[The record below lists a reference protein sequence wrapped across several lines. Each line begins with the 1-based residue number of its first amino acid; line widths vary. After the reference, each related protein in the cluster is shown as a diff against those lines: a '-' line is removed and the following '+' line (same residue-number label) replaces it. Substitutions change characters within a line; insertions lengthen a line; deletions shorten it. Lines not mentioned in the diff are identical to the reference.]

1 MNSGPARG
9 EMVAWTVSGAVGGP
23 SPPLRESA
31 VVADVKTDASPVVNG
46 RPRRV
51 PVFDPSADRPSPMA
65 LLELLVS
72 LFVCGLQPEPTVLE
86 NERKPFS

>member
-1 MNSGPARG
+1 
-9 EMVAWTVSGAVGGP
+9 
-23 SPPLRESA
+23 
-31 VVADVKTDASPVVNG
+31 VADVKTDASPVVDG

-51 PVFDPSADRPSPMA
+51 PVFDPSADRPSPMV